1 MKVIIKQYDCLCEL
15 KEFTINGISADY
27 DDFGEKY
34 DTDRINAPEYG
45 CGNMQF
51 IPKASTEKVLS
62 QYQITQSEYD
72 EICDKLESALS
83 FGQCGW
89 CI

>member
-1 MKVIIKQYDCLCEL
+1 MKVIIKPYGCLCEL
-15 KEFTINGISADY
+15 ETFTINGNPADY

-83 FGQCGW
+83 FGYCGW